1 MRGTPPDRSD
11 LIPLPPVKMQ
21 SHRGG
26 LIFLLALLGFV
37 VIPCAPAAWIMGQ
50 MDLLKMDDGVMDA
63 SGRRMTNLGRFIGM
77 ALTIYFLVFV
87 AAMCL
92 VRFLV

>member
-1 MRGTPPDRSD
+1 MRGTPPDRND

-26 LIFLLALLGFV
+26 LIFLLALLGFA
-37 VIPCAPAAWIMGQ
+37 IFPCAPAAWIMGQ

-92 VRFLV
+92 SGVLV